1 MELREEEGMAQE
13 VEDAGGGEEGV
24 FHSMMDL
31 AMSIGTRTPE
41 EVVVVDE
48 GAIVEDSTMKLLL
61 HSQPPHRDFPLP
73 KRRLSLGLN

>member
-1 MELREEEGMAQE
+1 MAQE

-24 FHSMMDL
+24 VLFMMDL

-48 GAIVEDSTMKLLL
+48 GAIVEDPTMKLLL
-61 HSQPPHRDFPLP
+61 HSQPPHQDFPLP
-73 KRRLSLGLN
+73 RRRLSLGLN